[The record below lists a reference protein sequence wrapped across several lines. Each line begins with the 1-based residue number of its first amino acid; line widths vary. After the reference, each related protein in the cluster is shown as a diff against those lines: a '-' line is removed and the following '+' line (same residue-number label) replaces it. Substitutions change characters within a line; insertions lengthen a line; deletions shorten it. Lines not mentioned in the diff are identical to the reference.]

1 MGIFYIMNT
10 PESFEM
16 FHTMNLKTATALVTL
31 GFTKI
36 STEIVLRA
44 DGKESMVFWFEP
56 KNQDGLAAGVVY
68 HGMTKGGDELA
79 KNDPENIVNYLRE
92 YAANRDE
99 LINEIR
105 NTPRKIAIEKDGK
118 TALLPENATSGTKAK
133 IAEIF

>member
-1 MGIFYIMNT
+1 
-10 PESFEM
+10 M

-36 STEIVLRA
+36 STEIVLRS
-44 DGKESMVFWFEP
+44 DGKESMVFWFES
-56 KNQDGLAAGVVY
+56 KNQDGLAAGSVY
-68 HGMTKGGDELA
+68 YGMTKGGEELA
-79 KNDPENIVNYLRE
+79 KADPENIVNYLRE
-92 YAANRDE
+92 FAANRDE

-118 TALLPENATSGTKAK
+118 TALLPENASAEAKAK